1 MYIDT
6 IRLEN
11 IRGFR
16 ELEFSFDRGQGQY
29 AGWTVLT
36 GDNGSGKSTV
46 LRAIALMLAGPQA
59 AAALQ
64 PGYAKWVRKNCKR
77 SSIRLSI
84 TRCNDDD
91 GYGPSLYE
99 WPNENIVLTSVMTQ
113 VNNGK
118 SITTWHDIND
128 LSAHYNQMLSIA
140 EDSIWSPFASGWF
153 ASGYGPFRR
162 ISRSSQDINTLMADP
177 EAGRFATLF
186 QESASLAETDEWL
199 RQLNYKR
206 LEGHAKEGALL
217 KLVIQFLNDQL
228 LPNQVRVDRV
238 DSDGLWLKDREG
250 TELSWSDMSDGYRSA
265 LALLTDI
272 LRHMSGTYGIDGLID
287 QDQDGGLCIRRSGV
301 VLIDEIDAHLHPEW
315 QREIGFWLK
324 RHFPNIQF
332 IVTSHSPLICQA
344 ADPNGLFVLPEPGSD
359 EPARAL
365 TAEEY
370 QKVISSRPDTILR
383 SAAFGLQ
390 NTRSPVAVE
399 ARSAFA
405 DLRTKQRAGGKLTQA
420 EQVELKRLRQ
430 YINPDEEP

>member
-1 MYIDT
+1 M
-6 IRLEN
+6 
-11 IRGFR
+11 
-16 ELEFSFDRGQGQY
+16 SAQQ
-29 AGWTVLT
+29 
-36 GDNGSGKSTV
+36 S
-46 LRAIALMLAGPQA
+46 
-59 AAALQ
+59 
-64 PGYAKWVRKNCKR
+64 
-77 SSIRLSI
+77 
-84 TRCNDDD
+84 RC
-91 GYGPSLYE
+91 
-99 WPNENIVLTSVMTQ
+99 
-113 VNNGK
+113 
-118 SITTWHDIND
+118 
-128 LSAHYNQMLSIA
+128 
-140 EDSIWSPFASGWF
+140 
-153 ASGYGPFRR
+153 
-162 ISRSSQDINTLMADP
+162 
-177 EAGRFATLF
+177 FATLF
-186 QESASLAETDEWL
+186 SESASLAESANWL
-199 RQLNYKR
+199 RELKYKS
-206 LEGHAKEGALL
+206 LENRPKEKKSLEL
-217 KLVIQFLNDQL
+217 VLEVIQDEF
-228 LPNQVRVDRV
+228 LPNQITVDRV
-238 DSDGLWLKDREG
+238 DSDGLWLKDRQG
-250 TELSWSDMSDGYRSA
+250 NLLSWADMSDGYRAA

-272 LRHMSGTYGIDGLID
+272 LRHMINAYSPDDLTGRDDEGRLF
-287 QDQDGGLCIRRSGV
+287 LKPAGV

>member
-46 LRAIALMLAGPQA
+46 LKAMALALAGTSTA
-59 AAALQ
+59 RALQ
-64 PGYAKWVRKNCKR
+64 PSLRGW
-77 SSIRLSI
+77 LS
-84 TRCNDDD
+84 RDQRD
-91 GYGPSLYE
+91 GRASLTLSCSATHHLQLLLRPE
-99 WPNENIVLTSVMTQ
+99 LKTSEPMLV
-113 VNNGK
+113 G
-118 SITTWHDIND
+118 DPD
-128 LSAHYNQMLSIA
+128 SAAGL
-140 EDSIWSPFASGWF
+140 FC
-153 ASGYGPFRR
+153 GYGPFRR
-162 ISRSSQDINTLMADP
+162 ISSGAPDAAKQMAAP
-177 EAGRFATLF
+177 ITERLVTLF
-186 QESASLAETDEWL
+186 QETASLAEADQWL
-199 RQLNYKR
+199 RNLNYKR
-206 LEGHAKEGALL
+206 LEQKPEAAATLAVVLEL
-217 KLVIQFLNDQL
+217 LNDDF
-228 LPNQVRVDRV
+228 LPNQITVDRV

-250 TELSWSDMSDGYRSA
+250 NALSWADMSDGYRAA
-265 LALLTDI
+265 LALLADI
-272 LRHMSGTYGIDGLID
+272 LRHMVNACGTDDLTGRDDEGRLF
-287 QDQDGGLCIRRSGV
+287 LKPAGV

-420 EQVELKRLRQ
+420 EQVELERLRQ